1 MNAFGTSKPK
11 GKLGMIKISKD
22 GKRTHVGRHTF
33 LKNLWQ
39 EIKLRFR
46 LASQVIVRVIKT
58 DMTAV
63 GRLYATKIDAAG
75 NHHDIGLI
83 STKLVTT
90 AGVAW
95 LATLLAGTATGNA
108 KYHASGTGTT
118 AENVSDVALVTDSG
132 VARATGSQAS
142 STNTYT
148 TVGTQTY
155 ASTLAITEHGLF
167 TAATSVTL
175 IDRSVFSAINV
186 VSGDSIQFTYVLTL
200 PSGG

>member
-1 MNAFGTSKPK
+1 MKKGT
-11 GKLGMIKISKD
+11 
-22 GKRTHVGRHTF
+22 KRTEAQKAATRSFKAKLVELRRELNTAWH
-33 LKNLWQ
+33 
-39 EIKLRFR
+39 EIKLRTR
-46 LASQVIVRVIKT
+46 LWVQVPSRLWNGDI
-58 DMTAV
+58 TAI
-63 GRLYATKIDAAG
+63 GRLYAVKIDSDG
-75 NHHDIGLI
+75 NRHDIGLI

-118 AENVSDVALVTDSG
+118 AENVSDTALVTDSG
-132 VARATGSQAS
+132 VARATGSQTA

-148 TVGTQTY
+148 SVGTQTY
-155 ASTLAITEHGLF
+155 ASTLAITEHGFF
-167 TAATSVTL
+167 TAASGATL
-175 IDRSVFSAINV
+175 IDRSVFAAINV

>member
-1 MNAFGTSKPK
+1 M
-11 GKLGMIKISKD
+11 
-22 GKRTHVGRHTF
+22 R
-33 LKNLWQ
+33 
-39 EIKLRFR
+39 LRDTWKEFTLRCR
-46 LASQVIVRVIKT
+46 LAAQTPARLWFGDI
-58 DMTAV
+58 TAI
-63 GRLYATKIDAAG
+63 GRLYAVKIDADG
-75 NHHDIGLI
+75 NRQDIGLI

-95 LATLLAGTATGNA
+95 LATLLAGTSTGNA

-118 AENVSDVALVTDSG
+118 AENVSDTALVSDSG
-132 VARATGSQAS
+132 VARATGSQVA

-148 TVGTQTY
+148 SVGTQTY
-155 ASTLAITEHGLF
+155 VGTLAITEHGLF
-167 TAATSVTL
+167 TASSSVTL